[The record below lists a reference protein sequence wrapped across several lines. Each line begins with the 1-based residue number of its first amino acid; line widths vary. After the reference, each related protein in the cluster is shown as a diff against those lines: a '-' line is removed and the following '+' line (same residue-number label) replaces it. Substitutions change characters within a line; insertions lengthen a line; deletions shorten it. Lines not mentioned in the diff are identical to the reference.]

1 MSRPSELNVLVG
13 FNGTGKSTLIQKF
26 IDIEIQKR
34 KGRALIVVP
43 DPIEWRQ
50 YPEINLDDPA
60 CFRKMSCPHKII
72 YEPGIIER
80 IADKYDGFLNG
91 LLVFDDCRSYTKAN
105 IQEALRTL
113 IIRRRQRSHD
123 IIAAGH
129 GITEIPPV
137 FLTFANRYTI
147 FYTQD
152 NPDRRKEELGT
163 AYEPFKQAVADVNAK
178 FNEDPH
184 YFKIINA
191 RINPVQTD
199 QLPSP

>member
-1 MSRPSELNVLVG
+1 MKRPSELNVFVG

-26 IDIEIQKR
+26 IDIEVEKR
-34 KGRALIVVP
+34 KGRVLIVVP
-43 DPIEWRQ
+43 DPIEWRH
-50 YPEINLDDPA
+50 YPEVNLADPA
-60 CFRKMSCPHKII
+60 CFRKMSSPQKII
-72 YEPGIIER
+72 FEPGVLEII
-80 IADKYDGFLNG
+80 AGQYDGFRDG
-91 LLVFDDCRSYTKAN
+91 LLVFDDCRAYTKPN

-137 FLTFANRYTI
+137 FITYANRYTI

-152 NPDRRKEELGT
+152 NPDRRKEELGI
-163 AYEPFKQAVADVNAK
+163 AFEQFKQAAQDVNAK
-178 FNEDPH
+178 FNDDPH

-191 RINPVQTD
+191 RVNV
-199 QLPSP
+199 